1 MLHVVLTR
9 IVILVVVEYLEAM
22 CTGLKL
28 VAGHFLR
35 IHLCILKSCVTVK
48 FYFLKSILAAKSKSP
63 DLSETEKTV
72 KQKNTVIFNCEYIL
86 LRVSIYFSKRFL
98 RVFKSKRS
106 SKEKYSEK
114 KQLLK
119 KSSEL

>member
-1 MLHVVLTR
+1 MLTR

-63 DLSETEKTV
+63 DLSETEKNCKT
-72 KQKNTVIFNCEYIL
+72 KNTVIFNCEYIL
-86 LRVSIYFSKRFL
+86 LRVSIYFSRDFKEYL
-98 RVFKSKRS
+98 RVKDPVKKSTVK
-106 SKEKYSEK
+106 K